1 LEISTG
7 LLRVASS
14 FGAGLYVSA
23 RDHLSL
29 QAPDEDIMTIQ
40 AGDNL
45 PAGKLRTMTAEGPKE
60 MSTDDIFKGKKVIL
74 FSVPGAFTPT
84 CSKQHLPSYLN
95 NYDKIKAQGVD
106 TIACMA
112 VNDPFVMD
120 AWGKDRAVGD
130 KILMLADG
138 NGEFTKSL
146 GLELDGSKFGLG
158 TRGKRFSMVVNDGK
172 VETLNVDESGYS
184 LSSAENTCG
193 IA

>member
-1 LEISTG
+1 
-7 LLRVASS
+7 
-14 FGAGLYVSA
+14 
-23 RDHLSL
+23 
-29 QAPDEDIMTIQ
+29 MTIK
-40 AGDNL
+40 AGDKL

-60 MSTDDIFKGKKVIL
+60 LSTDEIFKGKKVIL

-84 CSKQHLPSYLN
+84 CSKQHLPSYLG

-120 AWGKDRAVGD
+120 AWGKDRGVGD

-138 NGEFTKSL
+138 NGEYTKAL

-158 TRGKRFSMVVNDGK
+158 TRGKRFSMVVNDGA
-172 VETLNVDESGYS
+172 VEKLNIDESGYS

-193 IA
+193 I

>member
-1 LEISTG
+1 
-7 LLRVASS
+7 
-14 FGAGLYVSA
+14 
-23 RDHLSL
+23 
-29 QAPDEDIMTIQ
+29 MTIKQ
-40 AGDNL
+40 GDKL
-45 PAGKLRTMTAEGPKE
+45 PDGKLRTMTAEGPKE
-60 MSTDDIFKGKKVIL
+60 ISTDDIFKGKKVVL

-84 CSKQHLPSYLN
+84 CSKQHLPSYLA

-120 AWGKDRAVGD
+120 AWGKDKGVGT

-138 NGEFTKSL
+138 NGDFTKAL

-158 TRGKRFSMVVNDGK
+158 HRGKRFSMIVNNGV

>member
-1 LEISTG
+1 
-7 LLRVASS
+7 
-14 FGAGLYVSA
+14 
-23 RDHLSL
+23 
-29 QAPDEDIMTIQ
+29 MTIE
-40 AGDNL
+40 AGDKL

-120 AWGKDRAVGD
+120 AWGKDRGVGD

>member
-1 LEISTG
+1 
-7 LLRVASS
+7 
-14 FGAGLYVSA
+14 
-23 RDHLSL
+23 
-29 QAPDEDIMTIQ
+29 MTIKT
-40 AGDNL
+40 GDQM
-45 PAGKLRTMTAEGPKE
+45 PAGSFKVMGAEGPKDVTSDE
-60 MSTDDIFKGKKVIL
+60 LFKGKKVVL

-84 CSKQHLPSYLN
+84 CSSKHLPSYVT

-120 AWGKDRAVGD
+120 AWGKSQNVGN
-130 KILMLADG
+130 KVLMLADG
-138 NGEFTKSL
+138 NGEYAKAL

-158 TRGKRFSMVVNDGK
+158 NRGKRFSMVVNNGT
-172 VETLNVDESGYS
+172 VETLNVDETGYS